1 MPEEE
6 LGDRGAPREA
16 HIRTGRNLF
25 CPRSR
30 CSRERR
36 VGPFLAPL
44 TQRHSNPPGA
54 GGNGR
59 ARELLE
65 GRWPGDTARTRPG
78 VPAERVQ
85 TPSNTPV
92 LPTFCAAKRRGPAG
106 PGAQSRAGG
115 GDTGGA
121 PRTPEA
127 PAGVAQRRTATP
139 LPSVTRSPAQDGR
152 VPSAD
157 RVHVGRR
164 ARSRPA
170 PSSAALAAHG
180 RRRRAP
186 EAGGD
191 RLQPV

>member
-6 LGDRGAPREA
+6 LGDRGGPREP

-30 CSRERR
+30 RSRERR
-36 VGPFLAPL
+36 AGPFPAPL
-44 TQRHSNPPGA
+44 TQRHSTPPGA

-65 GRWPGDTARTRPG
+65 GRWPRAPDVECWQKGRRRPRTRPCSPPSVQQSAG
-78 VPAERVQ
+78 VRPGRARRAARV
-85 TPSNTPV
+85 
-92 LPTFCAAKRRGPAG
+92 GW
-106 PGAQSRAGG
+106 G

-121 PRTPEA
+121 PRTPGA
-127 PAGVAQRRTATP
+127 LAGVAQRRTRTP